1 MIEILVCLTIATAVL
16 AVLAGCGLALFYVA
30 ERYGFIVYAVTF
42 AIILVIMTTAVI
54 YSARN
59 PSRVAQ
65 SQPTAKE
72 QP

>member
-1 MIEILVCLTIATAVL
+1 MIETLVCLTIATAVL
-16 AVLAGCGLALFYVA
+16 AVLAGCGFALFYVA
-30 ERYGFIVYAVTF
+30 ERYGFIVYAVTC

-59 PSRVAQ
+59 PRHVAQ
-65 SQPTAKE
+65 SQPTTKE